1 VPDLKGQAAASSAR
15 WPRIAVTAVF
25 VVHGLLFA
33 SWTAH
38 IPDVKAHLGLTDGT
52 LGFALLGA
60 PVGSVT
66 AMIACSWLL
75 PRVGSRRIVRVAL
88 VGYCAAGPL
97 VGLTGS
103 LPALFGALFVWGA
116 FQGTLDVAMNTQA
129 IAVQRTR
136 RRPLMSGLHGSWSIG
151 AFAGAGIGALA
162 VAAGIT
168 LSIQLLVLGTIGLL
182 AAGLLTAR
190 MLPAAAEQP
199 GMPNAATGR
208 PDTGP
213 RPGRPAS
220 RWSGGMVLLGA
231 IAFAAMLCEGATAD
245 WSAVY
250 LSGPL
255 HTRGV
260 VPGLG
265 YTAFSLAMVTVRLS
279 GNRLLTRFRPDRLL
293 PALASVATLGFAAAL
308 LIAQP
313 PAALLGFGCLGIG
326 LASVVPAVFS
336 AAGRIPGL
344 PPGTAVA
351 TASACGWAGF
361 VCGPP
366 VIGRLSAWASL
377 PVALGLLPLLTAFV
391 VAGTL
396 SSRALRAPRPEAR
409 AAVPGGEVIPRLLVD
424 YGEVISAPPAES
436 TFTDLAA
443 FAGQPRAA
451 FLDRYWHYRPAYD
464 LGQPPAEYWSRVL
477 DRDLSG
483 SPQVVDRLTSIDVR
497 GWLRLNPLTLRTL
510 LGQARRTGA
519 QLALL
524 SNAPEP
530 LARAIDHSRWSRHF
544 DHRYYSCRLGA
555 AKPDPQAFELVLAD
569 LGAQPEQVLFI
580 DDRAE
585 NTRTAR
591 DLGMH
596 TITFTSASALD
607 RSFLAGTGFDLI
619 PVVTPAAEDR

>member
-1 VPDLKGQAAASSAR
+1 VSDLVDQIPTSVSTSVR

-66 AMIACSWLL
+66 AMIASSWLL
-75 PRVGSRRIVRVAL
+75 PRVGSRRIVQVAL
-88 VGYCAAGPL
+88 AGYCAAGPL

-103 LPALFGALFVWGA
+103 LPALFAALFVWGA

-129 IAVQRTR
+129 IAVERAGR
-136 RRPLMSGLHGSWSIG
+136 RVLMSGLHGSWSIG
-151 AFAGAGIGALA
+151 SFAGAGIGALA

-168 LSIQLLVLGTIGLL
+168 LSVQLLVLGTIALL
-182 AAGLLTAR
+182 VAGLLTAR
-190 MLPAAAEQP
+190 MLPAAAEH
-199 GMPNAATGR
+199 
-208 PDTGP
+208 
-213 RPGRPAS
+213 PGRPNAPAGHADSGPRLSGPVS
-220 RWSGGMVLLGA
+220 RWSGGMVMLGA

-255 HTRGV
+255 HTRGI

-265 YTAFSLAMVTVRLS
+265 YTAFALAMVTVRLS

-293 PALASVATLGFAAAL
+293 PALALVATLGFAASL

-366 VIGRLSAWASL
+366 LIGRLSAWASL

-391 VAGTL
+391 VVATL
-396 SSRALRAPRPEAR
+396 RSRALR
-409 AAVPGGEVIPRLLVD
+409 
-424 YGEVISAPPAES
+424 
-436 TFTDLAA
+436 
-443 FAGQPRAA
+443 
-451 FLDRYWHYRPAYD
+451 
-464 LGQPPAEYWSRVL
+464 
-477 DRDLSG
+477 
-483 SPQVVDRLTSIDVR
+483 
-497 GWLRLNPLTLRTL
+497 
-510 LGQARRTGA
+510 RR
-519 QLALL
+519 Q
-524 SNAPEP
+524 PEP
-530 LARAIDHSRWSRHF
+530 QAGHLVAR
-544 DHRYYSCRLGA
+544 
-555 AKPDPQAFELVLAD
+555 
-569 LGAQPEQVLFI
+569 
-580 DDRAE
+580 
-585 NTRTAR
+585 
-591 DLGMH
+591 
-596 TITFTSASALD
+596 
-607 RSFLAGTGFDLI
+607 
-619 PVVTPAAEDR
+619 

>member
-1 VPDLKGQAAASSAR
+1 MSDPKGQTTAAASRSVR

-66 AMIACSWLL
+66 AMIASSWVL
-75 PRVGSRRIVRVAL
+75 PRTGSRPIVQVAL

-97 VGLTGS
+97 VGLTGN
-103 LPALFGALFVWGA
+103 LPALFAALFVWGA

-129 IAVQRTR
+129 IAVERTGR
-136 RRPLMSGLHGSWSIG
+136 RVLMSGLHGSWSIG
-151 AFAGAGIGALA
+151 SFAGAGIGALA

-168 LSIQLLVLGTIGLL
+168 LSIQLLVLSTVALLVTGLL
-182 AAGLLTAR
+182 AAR
-190 MLPAAAEQP
+190 MLPATAELP
-199 GMPNAATGR
+199 AN
-208 PDTGP
+208 PDTPAGHTDA
-213 RPGRPAS
+213 GQHLGGPAS

-255 HTRGV
+255 HVSGV
-260 VPGLG
+260 LPGLG

-279 GNRLLTRFRPDRLL
+279 GNRLLTHYRPERLL
-293 PALASVATLGFAAAL
+293 PALAAVATAGFTAAL

-344 PPGTAVA
+344 HPGTAVA

-366 VIGRLSAWASL
+366 VIGRLSGWASL

-391 VAGTL
+391 AAGTL
-396 SSRALRAPRPEAR
+396 SSRALR
-409 AAVPGGEVIPRLLVD
+409 
-424 YGEVISAPPAES
+424 SH
-436 TFTDLAA
+436 
-443 FAGQPRAA
+443 QPRMPA
-451 FLDRYWHYRPAYD
+451 F
-464 LGQPPAEYWSRVL
+464 
-477 DRDLSG
+477 
-483 SPQVVDRLTSIDVR
+483 
-497 GWLRLNPLTLRTL
+497 
-510 LGQARRTGA
+510 
-519 QLALL
+519 
-524 SNAPEP
+524 
-530 LARAIDHSRWSRHF
+530 
-544 DHRYYSCRLGA
+544 
-555 AKPDPQAFELVLAD
+555 
-569 LGAQPEQVLFI
+569 
-580 DDRAE
+580 
-585 NTRTAR
+585 
-591 DLGMH
+591 
-596 TITFTSASALD
+596 
-607 RSFLAGTGFDLI
+607 
-619 PVVTPAAEDR
+619 TPARVA